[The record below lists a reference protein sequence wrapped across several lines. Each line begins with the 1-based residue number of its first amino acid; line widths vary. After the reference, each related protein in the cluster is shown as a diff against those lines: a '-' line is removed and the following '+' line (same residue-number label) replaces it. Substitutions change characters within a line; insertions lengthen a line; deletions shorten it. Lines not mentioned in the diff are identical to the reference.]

1 VKEDKRRNNPGR
13 PITGYTINTD
23 GTIILDGVIVSALEN
38 YRNQKEFSNGGGYQ
52 KLTRHLKRDYNYT
65 VNHKKVYRLC
75 QENGLLLP
83 KKKKRKKPRSK
94 RSINRLISRPHQMW
108 EMDLKYG
115 FIHGEN
121 RFFYI
126 LAIIDVY
133 MRLIVNYYV
142 GLRCTGKDLV
152 FTLNN
157 AIKKYEIFNKDQLV
171 IRSDNG
177 SQMTS
182 NVFIKNIDS
191 FGKEQL
197 LHELIPPATPNKN
210 AHIEAFNSILEI
222 EFLQPRYFRTYGQ
235 AYLETT
241 EFMEFYN
248 TGRIHGA
255 LKNRTPMEVFELFK
269 KGQDLNIREI
279 KV

>member
-1 VKEDKRRNNPGR
+1 
-13 PITGYTINTD
+13 
-23 GTIILDGVIVSALEN
+23 LEN
-38 YRNQKEFSNGGGYQ
+38 YRSKKEFANGGGYQ
-52 KLTRHLKRDYNYT
+52 KLTHYLKRDFNYR
-65 VNHKKVYRLC
+65 VNSKKIYRLC
-75 QENGLLLP
+75 QENDLLLP
-83 KKKKRKKPRSK
+83 KKKKRKKLRSQ
-94 RSINRLISRPHQMW
+94 RCVNRVISKPHQMW
-108 EMDLKYG
+108 ELDLKYG

-126 LAIIDVY
+126 LVIIDVY
-133 MRLIVNYYV
+133 LRLIVNYHV

-157 AIKKYEIFNKDQLV
+157 AIKDYRVFNKDQLI

-182 NVFIKNIDS
+182 NVFIENANN
-191 FGKEQL
+191 FGKDQL

-210 AHIEAFNSILEI
+210 AHVEAFNSILEI
-222 EFLQPRYFRTYGQ
+222 EFLQPRYFMTYGQ

-248 TGRIHGA
+248 TNRIHGS
-255 LKNRTPMEVFELFK
+255 LRNRTPMEVFESFK
-269 KGQDLNIREI
+269 NGEELNIPEI

>member
-1 VKEDKRRNNPGR
+1 M
-13 PITGYTINTD
+13 
-23 GTIILDGVIVSALEN
+23 EN
-38 YRNQKEFSNGGGYQ
+38 YRNSKAFSNGGGYK
-52 KLTRHLKRDYNYT
+52 KLTRYLARDYHYR
-65 VNHKKVYRLC
+65 VNAKKIYRLC
-75 QENGLLLP
+75 RENGLLLP
-83 KKKKRKKPRSK
+83 KRKKTKKRGSK
-94 RSINRLISRPHQMW
+94 RSVNRTISGPLQMW
-108 EMDLKYG
+108 ELDLKYG

-133 MRLIVNYYV
+133 TRLIVNYYI

-157 AIKKYEIFNKDQLV
+157 AIREYKRFHNDRLI

-182 NVFIKNIDS
+182 DVFVKNAES
-191 FGKEQL
+191 FGEDRL
-197 LHELIPPATPNKN
+197 IHELIPPATPNKN
-210 AHIEAFNSILEI
+210 AHVEAFNSILEI
-222 EFLQPRYFRTYGQ
+222 EFLQPRYFMTYGQ
-235 AYLETT
+235 AYQETT

-248 TGRIHGA
+248 TARLHGS
-255 LKNRTPMEVFELFK
+255 LKYRTPMEVFESFK
-269 KGQDLNIREI
+269 KGEVVDIPEI

>member
-1 VKEDKRRNNPGR
+1 
-13 PITGYTINTD
+13 
-23 GTIILDGVIVSALEN
+23 
-38 YRNQKEFSNGGGYQ
+38 
-52 KLTRHLKRDYNYT
+52 
-65 VNHKKVYRLC
+65 
-75 QENGLLLP
+75 
-83 KKKKRKKPRSK
+83 
-94 RSINRLISRPHQMW
+94 MW
-108 EMDLKYG
+108 ELDLKYG

-133 MRLIVNYYV
+133 MRYIVNYYI

-157 AIKKYEIFNKDQLV
+157 AVKEHGIFNTDQLV

-182 NVFIKNIDS
+182 NVFIQNVNS
-191 FGKEQL
+191 FGEDRL

-222 EFLQPRYFRTYGQ
+222 ELLQPRYFMTYGQ
-235 AYLETT
+235 AYRETA
-241 EFMEFYN
+241 EFMDFYN
-248 TGRIHGA
+248 TRRIHGS
-255 LKNRTPMEVFELFK
+255 LKNRTPHEVFESFK
-269 KGQDLNIREI
+269 NGEDLRIKGI